1 MKTLASIATAAILL
15 SGCSSAVFQQE
26 DDPIV
31 QTLKGQP
38 STLAEQ
44 KLGLPNKRNETRS
57 GAQVWTYIDKQKGMG
72 ANQCEVTLSI
82 RNDVI
87 ENVAVSTS
95 EESLFS
101 LVSSSCQQIRKSLGI
116 KS

>member
-1 MKTLASIATAAILL
+1 MKTLASIATAAVLL
-15 SGCSSAVFQQE
+15 SGCSSAVFDQQ

-31 QTLKGQP
+31 QSLTGQP
-38 STLAEQ
+38 ASFAEK

-57 GAQVWTYIDKQKGMG
+57 GSQVWVYLDKKKGMG
-72 ANQCEVTLSI
+72 ANLCEVTLSI

-87 ENVAVSTS
+87 ENVSVATN

-101 LVSSSCQQIRKSLGI
+101 TVSSSCNRIRKSLGI
-116 KS
+116 DA